1 MVDDY
6 TILRF
11 DVNYAIGCNNLT
23 LLIYRD
29 IVNITLQN
37 VPTSHHRSITQICRD
52 NIALTS
58 SYRFAVSF
66 ITTTSR
72 HRSIMY
78 IVLAKILLQ
87 HRDRLFHYTAST
99 FIASY
104 HIYIARIIPIISFGC
119 KSSRNRLFVA
129 QHF

>member
-23 LLIYRD
+23 ILNYRAVAQLNLSVA
-29 IVNITLQN
+29 I
-37 VPTSHHRSITQICRD
+37 TSHYRSITKICRD